1 MAKQDAAPDPAPV
14 SADAG
19 ESLAQMS
26 TDKPAPLP
34 AEAEHDALME
44 QMRVMTEEI
53 QRMRGEL
60 GAAKAGY
67 AAATAALGPPAV
79 AVYGQAIYDKLVS
92 LQNAHPDLPGHFTGL
107 IKLAKPLGDTSAAA
121 IAGTGD
127 TAAVTAELET
137 VVPAVDRFITR
148 THGRTVSKPV
158 DFSALAADLEYAQDA
173 ASAA

>member
-53 QRMRGEL
+53 QRMRG
-60 GAAKAGY
+60 
-67 AAATAALGPPAV
+67 
-79 AVYGQAIYDKLVS
+79 
-92 LQNAHPDLPGHFTGL
+92 
-107 IKLAKPLGDTSAAA
+107 
-121 IAGTGD
+121 
-127 TAAVTAELET
+127 
-137 VVPAVDRFITR
+137 
-148 THGRTVSKPV
+148 
-158 DFSALAADLEYAQDA
+158 
-173 ASAA
+173 